1 MSDILKS
8 LTVLFV
14 EDEDKI
20 RTSMGSAM
28 EGIFAK
34 VILAGN
40 GDEGLKKFKKFN
52 PDVIVT
58 DISMPIMDGLDMS
71 KEIRD
76 ISKDTPIVILS
87 AFSEK
92 EKLLKAIEIGIDKY
106 IIKPIDMEEL
116 FEAISVLA
124 QDKISTTNIVEI
136 GGGYS
141 FNKTKRVLVRNQ
153 EEIALTKKELAF
165 ISILVK
171 RLGALVLHEEIK
183 NSVWVGEKVS
193 DAAIRTFIKRI
204 RDKVGAN
211 LIKNIP
217 GLGYKIETNL

>member
-1 MSDILKS
+1 
-8 LTVLFV
+8 
-14 EDEDKI
+14 
-20 RTSMGSAM
+20 MGNAM

-171 RLGALVLHEEIK
+171 RLGTLVLHEEIK

>member
-58 DISMPIMDGLDMS
+58 DISMPIMDGLD
-71 KEIRD
+71 K
-76 ISKDTPIVILS
+76 
-87 AFSEK
+87 
-92 EKLLKAIEIGIDKY
+92 IGRASCR
-106 IIKPIDMEEL
+106 E
-116 FEAISVLA
+116 
-124 QDKISTTNIVEI
+124 
-136 GGGYS
+136 
-141 FNKTKRVLVRNQ
+141 RV
-153 EEIALTKKELAF
+153 
-165 ISILVK
+165 
-171 RLGALVLHEEIK
+171 
-183 NSVWVGEKVS
+183 
-193 DAAIRTFIKRI
+193 
-204 RDKVGAN
+204 
-211 LIKNIP
+211 
-217 GLGYKIETNL
+217 

>member
-141 FNKTKRVLVRNQ
+141 FNKTKKSFSKKSRRDSSYKKRVGIYLYFS
-153 EEIALTKKELAF
+153 KKIGY
-165 ISILVK
+165 IS
-171 RLGALVLHEEIK
+171 A
-183 NSVWVGEKVS
+183 S
-193 DAAIRTFIKRI
+193 
-204 RDKVGAN
+204 
-211 LIKNIP
+211 
-217 GLGYKIETNL
+217 